1 VADSE
6 NIECL
11 LCGERFDS
19 EDELHRHAEL
29 VHEQE
34 DDFTWGGCLLAI
46 PALLFM
52 GWRWLVGIFIIV
64 AIILAAFGVF
74 DKTKT
79 TDTRSCP
86 GYNFV
91 RDMQSEATIESF
103 DRVEPESGWLCE
115 YSLNDEQAFVRF
127 KKVGGELQ
135 LEIEG
140 RGEAYE
146 AASSEAEA
154 KGYADR

>member
-1 VADSE
+1 VEDGEQS
-6 NIECL
+6 ECL
-11 LCGERFDS
+11 LCGERFGS
-19 EDELHRHAEL
+19 EDELTRHTEL
-29 VHEQE
+29 VHEQD
-34 DDFTWGGCLLAI
+34 DDFTWGGCLLSI
-46 PALLFM
+46 PALLIV
-52 GWRWLVGIFIIV
+52 GWRWLVGLFVIV
-64 AIILAAFGVF
+64 GIVLAALGVF

-91 RDMQSEATIESF
+91 RDMQSEAEIESF

-115 YSLNDEQAFVRF
+115 YSLNDEEAFVRF
-127 KKVGGELQ
+127 KKAGSELQ